1 MTAHTLPLTALK
13 PSQLARLLAHNIK
26 CGLPTLITG
35 APGIG
40 KSDIVGQACQL
51 AGAVLIIS
59 HPVVSDPTDYKG
71 MPAIVN
77 GKACFLPFGD
87 LEKLIEAKVL
97 TVFFIDD
104 LGQAPA
110 SVQAAV
116 MQLLLAREI
125 NGQKIS
131 DHVVFIAAT
140 NRKQDKAAVSGVL
153 EPVKSRFATIV
164 ELVVDV
170 NDWTTWA
177 LRNGQPTELIA
188 FLRYKQDLLQDTQP
202 TNDIVNRP
210 SPRTW
215 AFAGKIYNSGTP
227 ADLLFPALAGA
238 VGEAAAIEFKSFL
251 DVYKSLPNI
260 DQILMTGKGPVPTEP
275 AVMYATIG
283 AIASRVTDLNAN
295 NAFDY
300 LGTLPQEM
308 QYACVKD
315 MTIKTPTITYSRAY
329 TAWQAGHGNFVMAD

>member
-1 MTAHTLPLTALK
+1 MTAQTLPLTALR
-13 PSQLARLLAHNIK
+13 PSQLARLLSHNIK
-26 CGLPTLITG
+26 NGLPTLIKG

-40 KSDIVGQACQL
+40 KSDIVAQACR
-51 AGAVLIIS
+51 AVGADLIIA
-59 HPVVSDPTDYKG
+59 HPVVDDPTDYKG
-71 MPAIVN
+71 LPGIVN
-77 GKACFLPFGD
+77 GQATFLPFGN
-87 LEKLIEAKVL
+87 LRKLIEAKVL
-97 TVFFIDD
+97 TVFFFDD

-110 SVQAAV
+110 SVQAAA
-116 MQLLLAREI
+116 MQLILAREI
-125 NGQKIS
+125 NGVKIS
-131 DHVVFIAAT
+131 DFIVFVAAT
-140 NRKQDKAAVSGVL
+140 NRKQDKAAVSGIL

-164 ELVVDV
+164 ELVVDAT
-170 NDWTTWA
+170 DWTTWA
-177 LRNGQPTELIA
+177 LKNGQPTELIA
-188 FLRYKQDLLQDTQP
+188 FLRYMPHLLQDTTP
-202 TNDIVNRP
+202 TNDIINRP

-227 ADLLFPALAGA
+227 ADLLLAALAGS

-251 DVYKSLPNI
+251 DVFKSLPNI

-300 LGTLPQEM
+300 LGTLSQEM

-315 MTIKTPTITYSRAY
+315 MTIKTPSITYTRAY
-329 TAWQAGHGNFVMAD
+329 TAWQASHGNFVMGD